1 MLDFKQITAKDN
13 RLVKLITLLQKSS
26 KARKENRLF
35 VLEGLRICLDA
46 AENGVTFDTLVLS
59 ETAYLKFASDIAV
72 LSDNAKS
79 GVIMSD
85 DLFGR
90 ISDTTTPQGVIALC
104 GMPETGKP
112 ISTNGRYV
120 ALESVADP
128 ANIGAIARTAEALGI
143 DGMIISGDSCD
154 VYSPK
159 ALRASMGT
167 LLRLPIYFCKDI
179 ISFLNDN
186 SLRGYACIAQSD
198 ADLKIG
204 EAAFSD
210 GDVVI
215 IGNEAN
221 GLLEETR
228 RGAYKTVTV
237 DMRGKAE
244 SLNASAA
251 AAIVMWELIKR

>member
-13 RLVKLITLLQKSS
+13 RLVKLISLLQKSS

-35 VLEGLRICLDA
+35 VLEGMRICLDA
-46 AENGVTFDTLVLS
+46 AENGIKFDTLVLS
-59 ETAYLKFASDIAV
+59 KTVYEKQLSDIAV
-72 LSDNAKS
+72 LTDNAS
-79 GVIMSD
+79 NGAVVSD
-85 DLFGR
+85 DLFKK
-90 ISDTTTPQGVIALC
+90 ISDTASPQGIIALC
-104 GMPETGKP
+104 GIPDVKKP
-112 ISTNGRYV
+112 ISATGRYV
-120 ALESVADP
+120 ALERVADP

-167 LLRLPIYFCKDI
+167 LLRLPLYFCESI
-179 ISFLNDN
+179 PSFLSEH

-204 EAAFSD
+204 SFAFSG

-221 GLLEETR
+221 GLLEKTR
-228 RGAYKTVTV
+228 EEAYKTVTV
-237 DMRGKAE
+237 DMRGRAE

-251 AAIVMWELIKR
+251 AAIAMWELIK

>member
-13 RLVKLITLLQKSS
+13 RLIKLISLLQKSS

-35 VLEGLRICLDA
+35 VLEGLRICSDA
-46 AENGVTFDTLVLS
+46 AENGIPFDTLVLS
-59 ETAYLKFASDIAV
+59 KTVYEKMPAGVGALIE
-72 LSDNAKS
+72 NAKN
-79 GVIMSD
+79 GAVVGD
-85 DLFGR
+85 GLFEK
-90 ISDTTTPQGVIALC
+90 ISDTTTPQGIIALC
-104 GMPETGKP
+104 AMPNDTVP
-112 ISTNGRYV
+112 ISKSGRYV

-167 LLRLPIYFCKDI
+167 LLRMPLYFCDSI
-179 ISFLNDN
+179 TSFLSRY
-186 SLRGYACIAQSD
+186 SLRGFACIAQSD

-204 EAAFSD
+204 DFAFSD

-221 GLLEETR
+221 GLSVETR
-228 RGAYKTVTV
+228 NGAYKTATI

-251 AAIVMWELIKR
+251 AAIAMWELMSK